1 MSEMSDPGMSFD
13 SIFNESI
20 FENFINTSESSAFNN
35 ETIDYELRP
44 LEALNSWK
52 QYLLTALYSS
62 TSLFAFVGNIVS
74 IIVLI
79 VGKRSSP
86 ELKKYLINLSIS
98 DILMA
103 LFSIPFTY
111 TDFMLGRWTL
121 PSILCPFAQF
131 ITIFSLCA
139 SVATLTAIAIERSV
153 LLLKDAIYSYFGR
166 CALLVLLL
174 ESVFYVR
181 LIAVFDCI

>member
-1 MSEMSDPGMSFD
+1 MSQEILIYPTINSTEENLFELFSAND
-13 SIFNESI
+13 SEL
-20 FENFINTSESSAFNN
+20 NTTLSPVNYRLPS
-35 ETIDYELRP
+35 
-44 LEALNSWK
+44 LEACDSWK
-52 QYLLTALYSS
+52 QFLLTALYLF
-62 TSLFAFVGNIVS
+62 TSLFSFIGNIIS

-111 TDFMLGRWTL
+111 TDFMLGRWVL

-153 LLLKDAIYSYFGR
+153 YLYFVLKGKIF
-166 CALLVLLL
+166 VK
-174 ESVFYVR
+174 
-181 LIAVFDCI
+181 IK

>member
-1 MSEMSDPGMSFD
+1 MSLEM
-13 SIFNESI
+13 IEI
-20 FENFINTSESSAFNN
+20 AENFTENFYVLISANKSQNSSTDSAVG
-35 ETIDYELRP
+35 YRLP
-44 LEALNSWK
+44 SLEACDSWK
-52 QYLLTALYSS
+52 QYLLTTLYLF
-62 TSLFAFVGNIVS
+62 TSLFAFIGNIVS

-79 VGKRSSP
+79 IGKRSSP

-111 TDFMLGRWTL
+111 TDFMLGRWVL

-139 SVATLTAIAIERSV
+139 SVATLTAIAVER
-153 LLLKDAIYSYFGR
+153 
-166 CALLVLLL
+166 
-174 ESVFYVR
+174 
-181 LIAVFDCI
+181 